1 MSTIDQ
7 LFDGVELS
15 DEFKGKMKDIFEAT
29 IKQKLE
35 ECNMPSPV
43 SEDEEEL
50 TEEHDGDVVYVISYV
65 NTGIPVK
72 IFYEFEKAID
82 FVAKRNEK
90 QPNNKVEYTEM
101 FVEAK
106 NEVTDDLE
114 EDEEMVVVQEAEGD
128 NPEDLSVDTKPKKMT
143 ADDVKAMISGLTTD
157 IDFKKVLIALKLNP
171 MAFERSIGGAVDDVE
186 GNRLANLSFMA
197 IIDILL
203 AIADDSTTASRVAQF
218 LKKDKPVDEDM
229 SVMVMDDEEDE
240 ENDID
245 LMGMDEELVESVNQ
259 YLTYV
264 AESWVEEN
272 RLAVEQG
279 LKTEIAES
287 FMSGLKNLFTEHN
300 INVPEE
306 TSIVSEL
313 QAKVKNLEES
323 VKKTDLVQN
332 KKLNEE
338 IQKTLRF
345 KKKLNEQISQ
355 NVFNTV
361 SASLTL
367 TQKEKFKKLV
377 ENVEFTDEQSY
388 TEKLNQISDNLYNDK
403 SKKKVTLSEETFRDE
418 SNKETASNNPIM
430 EIYSKAITNHSK
442 F

>member
-15 DEFKGKMKDIFEAT
+15 DEFKGKMKDIFKAT
-29 IKQKLE
+29 VKQKLE

-43 SEDEEEL
+43 AEEEDEEL
-50 TEEHDGDVVYVISYV
+50 T
-65 NTGIPVK
+65 
-72 IFYEFEKAID
+72 
-82 FVAKRNEK
+82 
-90 QPNNKVEYTEM
+90 
-101 FVEAK
+101 
-106 NEVTDDLE
+106 E

-143 ADDVKAMISGLTTD
+143 ADDIKAMIDGLTTD
-157 IDFKKVLIALKLNP
+157 IDFRKVLIALKLNP
-171 MAFERSIGGAVDDVE
+171 MAFQRSMGGAVDDVE

-203 AIADDSTTASRVAQF
+203 AIADDSTTATRLAQF
-218 LKKDKPVDEDM
+218 LKNDKSDKSDKPVDEDM
-229 SVMVMDDEEDE
+229 SVMDDEEDE

-418 SNKETASNNPIM
+418 SNKETTINNPIM

>member
-15 DEFKGKMKDIFEAT
+15 DEFKGKMKDIFKAT
-29 IKQKLE
+29 VKQKLE

-50 TEEHDGDVVYVISYV
+50 T
-65 NTGIPVK
+65 
-72 IFYEFEKAID
+72 
-82 FVAKRNEK
+82 
-90 QPNNKVEYTEM
+90 
-101 FVEAK
+101 
-106 NEVTDDLE
+106 E

-143 ADDVKAMISGLTTD
+143 ADDIKAMIDGLTTD
-157 IDFKKVLIALKLNP
+157 IDFRKVLIALKLNP
-171 MAFERSIGGAVDDVE
+171 MAFQRSMGGAVDDVE

-203 AIADDSTTASRVAQF
+203 AIADDSTTATRLAQF
-218 LKKDKPVDEDM
+218 LKNDKSDKSDKPVDEDM
-229 SVMVMDDEEDE
+229 SVMDDEEDE

-418 SNKETASNNPIM
+418 SNKETTINNPIM

>member
-29 IKQKLE
+29 VKQKLE

-50 TEEHDGDVVYVISYV
+50 TEEKGDLVYVVSYV
-65 NTGIPVK
+65 KTGIPVK
-72 IFYEFEKAID
+72 IFYEFEKASM
-82 FVAKRNEK
+82 FVTMRNER
-90 QPNNKVEYTEM
+90 QPNNKVEYNEM
-101 FVEAK
+101 FVEA
-106 NEVTDDLE
+106 NS
-114 EDEEMVVVQEAEGD
+114 EDEEMVVVQEAD
-128 NPEDLSVDTKPKKMT
+128 EDSLDVADSSVDKKPKKMT
-143 ADDVKAMISGLTTD
+143 ADDIKAMIDGLTTD
-157 IDFKKVLIALKLNP
+157 IDFKKVLMALKLNP
-171 MAFERSIGGAVDDVE
+171 VAFERSIGGAIDDVE

-197 IIDILL
+197 ILDILL
-203 AIADDSTTASRVAQF
+203 AISDDSTVASRIAQY
-218 LKKDKPVDEDM
+218 LKNEKPVDEDM
-229 SVMVMDDEEDE
+229 MNVMDEEDK

-245 LMGMDEELVESVNQ
+245 LMGMDEDLVESVNQ

-272 RLAVEQG
+272 RLAVDQG

-418 SNKETASNNPIM
+418 SNKEATINNPIM

>member
-29 IKQKLE
+29 VKQKLE

-50 TEEHDGDVVYVISYV
+50 TQEKGDLVYVVSYV
-65 NTGIPVK
+65 KTGIPVK
-72 IFYEFEKAID
+72 IFYEFEKASM
-82 FVAKRNEK
+82 FVTMRNER
-90 QPNNKVEYTEM
+90 QPNNKVEYNEM
-101 FVEAK
+101 FVEA
-106 NEVTDDLE
+106 NS
-114 EDEEMVVVQEAEGD
+114 EDEEMVVQEAD
-128 NPEDLSVDTKPKKMT
+128 EDSLDVADSSVDKKPKKMT
-143 ADDVKAMISGLTTD
+143 ADDIKAMIDGLTTD

-171 MAFERSIGGAVDDVE
+171 VAFERSIGGAVDDVE
-186 GNRLANLSFMA
+186 GNRLASLSFMA
-197 IIDILL
+197 ILDILL
-203 AIADDSTTASRVAQF
+203 AISNDSTVASRIAQY
-218 LKKDKPVDEDM
+218 LKNEKPVDEDM
-229 SVMVMDDEEDE
+229 MNVMDDEDE

-245 LMGMDEELVESVNQ
+245 LMGMDEDLVESVNQ
-259 YLTYV
+259 YLSYV

-272 RLAVEQG
+272 HLAVDQG

-361 SASLTL
+361 SSSLTL

-418 SNKETASNNPIM
+418 SEKETTINNPIM